1 MGKTYKIKNDGNRAT
16 GFRVRGGIETVGP
29 GKTRTLELKED
40 LDEVRIK
47 QLQEQGFSIAEADSA
62 KAENPPTRFAGSIA
76 ERMKRAGLVDDVPEN
91 PAETGGERPKSSV
104 SEVGGVKRAPT
115 DTTTTTKP
123 TEKHTG
129 PVA

>member
-1 MGKTYKIKNDGNRAT
+1 MGKTYQINNGGNRVT

-29 GKTRTLELKED
+29 GKTRILELKED
-40 LDEVRIK
+40 LDEARIK
-47 QLQEQGFSIAEADSA
+47 QLKEQGFSITEAESA
-62 KAENPPTRFAGSIA
+62 KAENQPTRFAGSIA
-76 ERMKRAGLVDDVPEN
+76 ERMKRAGLVETPEN
-91 PAETGGERPKSSV
+91 PAETGGEKPKSSV
-104 SEVGGVKRAPT
+104 SEAGGVKRAPT